1 MTAARGLTPVIL
13 SGGAGTRLWPLSRAA
28 YPKPF
33 IRPSGGLSL
42 LQQAFLRGA
51 RQDGVER
58 VLTVANRAHLFT
70 TREHYLEL
78 GERGDAPPGIATGFI
93 LEPFARNTA
102 AALALASLR
111 IAAAGADSLLLAL
124 PADHLITD
132 DAAFT
137 AAVARA
143 RELAAGGRIVVFGIP
158 ARAPESGYGYIEP
171 RGEEVARFI
180 EKPPPAQARE
190 HVRAGCLW
198 NSGMF
203 CAAAGALLAEMEAH
217 CPDILQVARECI
229 ARAEAAEDCIEIDA
243 QAFEAMRAESFDRAV
258 MEKTKRAAVVA
269 CDFGWS
275 DIGSWSALSQLL
287 PPDARGNRL
296 EGDIT
301 AHECS
306 DCIIKTEDRVIGAL
320 GLSNLL
326 VIDTADALLVADKS
340 KEQEVSLIYNALKQR
355 RAEAH
360 EYHRS
365 VERQWGSYSVLD
377 AGAGFKVKRLEVRP
391 GKRLSLQSHEHR
403 NEHWTVVAG
412 EATVTNGDKTSTLRA
427 NQSAYIARRRKHRLA
442 NQTAQ
447 PLVVIEVQ
455 TGEYLGED
463 DIVRYQTD

>member
-1 MTAARGLTPVIL
+1 MKTARTLVPVIL
-13 SGGAGTRLWPLSRAA
+13 SGGAGTRLWPLSRGAH
-28 YPKPF
+28 PKPF
-33 IRPSGGLSL
+33 IRPHGDFSL

-51 RQDGVER
+51 RLDGVER
-58 VLTVANRAHLFT
+58 VLTVANHAHLFT
-70 TREHYLEL
+70 TRDHYLEL
-78 GERGDAPPGIATGFI
+78 GERGDAPAGVTADFI

-111 IAAAGADSLLLAL
+111 IHAADADALLLAL

-132 DAAFT
+132 EAAFT

-158 ARAPESGYGYIEP
+158 ARAPISGYGYIEA
-171 RGEEVARFI
+171 RGCDVARFI
-180 EKPPPAQARE
+180 EKPPRAQARE
-190 HVRAGCLW
+190 YVRAGCLW

-217 CPDILQVARECI
+217 CPDILRVARECI
-229 ARAEAAEDCIEIDA
+229 ARAAAEADCIEINA
-243 QAFEAMRAESFDRAV
+243 HTFEAMRAESFDRAV

-269 CDFGWS
+269 CDIGWS
-275 DIGSWSALSQLL
+275 DIGSWSALSQSL
-287 PPDARGNRL
+287 PPDPRGNRI
-296 EGDIT
+296 EGDVT

-306 DCIIKTEDRVIGAL
+306 DCIIKTDNRVIGAL

-326 VIDTADALLVADKS
+326 IIDTADALLVADKNR
-340 KEQEVSLIYNALKQR
+340 EQDVSQIYNALKQR
-355 RAEAH
+355 RSEAH
-360 EYHRS
+360 EYHRN

-412 EATVTNGDKTSTLRA
+412 EATVTCGDKTSTLRP
-427 NQSAYIARRRKHRLA
+427 NESAYIARRQQHRLA

-463 DIVRYQTD
+463 DIVRYPAG